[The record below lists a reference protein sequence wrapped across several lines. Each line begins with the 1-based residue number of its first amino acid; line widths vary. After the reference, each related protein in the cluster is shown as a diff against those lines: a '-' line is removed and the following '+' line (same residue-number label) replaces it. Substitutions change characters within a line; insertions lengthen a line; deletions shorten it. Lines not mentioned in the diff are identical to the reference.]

1 MVSQISVKGNLVEN
15 IIMFKYVENHE
26 MEDGGDRF
34 DFLREN
40 YHMTTDISNTFQP
53 ATCNSEI

>member
-26 MEDGGDRF
+26 MEDGGDRL
-34 DFLREN
+34 DFLRRKLP
-40 YHMTTDISNTFQP
+40 YDY
-53 ATCNSEI
+53 